1 MDDSER
7 DPVLGEPSHFP
18 EFQELL
24 QIFLVKIKGKSS
36 PVPSREKGK
45 VATVKYTRTR
55 FFLRRSALRGDCFA
69 ST

>member
-24 QIFLVKIKGKSS
+24 QIFLVKIKEKSS
-36 PVPSREKGK
+36 PTSSREKGE
-45 VATVKYTRTR
+45 VATVKYTRT
-55 FFLRRSALRGDCFA
+55 FCS
-69 ST
+69 S